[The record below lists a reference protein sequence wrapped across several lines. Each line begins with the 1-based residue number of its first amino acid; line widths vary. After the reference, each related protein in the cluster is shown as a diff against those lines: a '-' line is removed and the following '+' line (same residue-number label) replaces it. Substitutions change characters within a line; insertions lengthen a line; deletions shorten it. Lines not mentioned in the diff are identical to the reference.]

1 VTGNELREWNP
12 NYDYLNGLAPFD
24 EDDIQKNDNEEV
36 KMEKQRRI
44 AFRQDIHEMKDHVFW
59 HNYIVNQSEAR
70 KVEFQRSNKGSFS
83 SRSSRR
89 SRDFDNNPGTP
100 TRAPKVAIL
109 KKRKYRPSG
118 DNYGGVYQPA
128 TLAKTSRGSGE
139 YDGYII
145 VGQQSRSIKAK
156 QATSANI
163 SKRRRP
169 SPEEESPM
177 AEKVSRTNGQSHI
190 IIDTDSDAEASPVIK
205 KPSRRQRKNHIII
218 NGPDPDTDGQSEV
231 VVKATTLNGS
241 QSTLSSSEIVRS
253 V

>member
-1 VTGNELREWNP
+1 MTGNELREWNP
-12 NYDYLNGLAPFD
+12 NHDYLNGLAPFD
-24 EDDIQKNDNEEV
+24 EDDIQRNDNEEV
-36 KMEKQRRI
+36 KMEKQRRT

-89 SRDFDNNPGTP
+89 SRDLDNNPGTP

-109 KKRKYRPSG
+109 KRCKYRPSV

-128 TLAKTSRGSGE
+128 TLAKTSRDSGE
-139 YDGYII
+139 YDGCII
-145 VGQQSRSIKAK
+145 VGQQSRSIKAR
-156 QATSANI
+156 QVTWANI

-169 SPEEESPM
+169 SPEEELPM
-177 AEKVSRTNGQSHI
+177 AQKVSRVSGQSHI
-190 IIDTDSDAEASPVIK
+190 IIDTDSDAEASAVIK
-205 KPSRRQRKNHIII
+205 KPSKRQRKNHIII
-218 NGPDPDTDGQSEV
+218 KETESETDGQSEV
-231 VVKATTLNGS
+231 VVKATPLNQS
-241 QSTLSSSEIVRS
+241 QSTLSSSEMVRS